1 LIVILC
7 IVGFFVFL
15 QIAVRLLRKTV
26 HFPAPAFIGRLLDSN
41 YRRAMQRPE
50 TIVRR
55 SGFRPGMKAIEIG
68 CGSGCYTLFTASAV
82 GRSGKIYAL
91 DVQRA
96 MLDQLARKIERRRD
110 EYLGNVELLEASAYD
125 IPLPD
130 DSLDLAYFVT
140 VLQEIPD
147 KRKALAEARRV
158 LKPGGIIAVTEFLID
173 PDYPLRST
181 TVRDLERAGFTIEA
195 VEGRFWTYTVR
206 GKR

>member
-1 LIVILC
+1 VSTSVVLIVILC

-125 IPLPD
+125 IPPRTIR
-130 DSLDLAYFVT
+130 SISPT
-140 VLQEIPD
+140 SSPCS
-147 KRKALAEARRV
+147 RRSRTNG
-158 LKPGGIIAVTEFLID
+158 KPW
-173 PDYPLRST
+173 PR
-181 TVRDLERAGFTIEA
+181 RAGS
-195 VEGRFWTYTVR
+195 
-206 GKR
+206 

>member
-1 LIVILC
+1 
-7 IVGFFVFL
+7 
-15 QIAVRLLRKTV
+15 
-26 HFPAPAFIGRLLDSN
+26 
-41 YRRAMQRPE
+41 
-50 TIVRR
+50 
-55 SGFRPGMKAIEIG
+55 
-68 CGSGCYTLFTASAV
+68 
-82 GRSGKIYAL
+82 
-91 DVQRA
+91 
-96 MLDQLARKIERRRD
+96 
-110 EYLGNVELLEASAYD
+110 
-125 IPLPD
+125 
-130 DSLDLAYFVT
+130 